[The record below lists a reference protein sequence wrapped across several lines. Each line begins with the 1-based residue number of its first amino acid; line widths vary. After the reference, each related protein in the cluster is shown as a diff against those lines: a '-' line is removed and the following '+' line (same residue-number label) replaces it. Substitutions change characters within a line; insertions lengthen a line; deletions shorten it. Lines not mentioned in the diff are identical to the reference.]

1 MDTYKCE
8 ISLFH
13 ISDLYEES
21 ELLLKAKAAALWESF
36 KGWYVKF
43 RFQSQIGLVKSWLLL
58 WLAE

>member
-21 ELLLKAKAAALWESF
+21 ELFLKAKAAAAL
-36 KGWYVKF
+36 
-43 RFQSQIGLVKSWLLL
+43 
-58 WLAE
+58 